1 MSQNPWIKAQ
11 LKIWDMLRREHKLE
25 YIKLAWCAYDCEFK
39 PDKIVYRVKSWPAK
53 GITTA
58 TTDLLIYTKGKLKG
72 FERLTSL
79 YNMTSK
85 NITFSVSSRCAI
97 TLIIPLKIEHSI
109 SIHFFFY
116 ICCSTVSILPKNV
129 KLQSFHIYT
138 NHCC

>member
-1 MSQNPWIKAQ
+1 ME

-39 PDKIVYRVKSWPAK
+39 PNKIVYRVESWTAK

-72 FERLTSL
+72 FERLISL

-85 NITFSVSSRCAI
+85 NITFSVGSRCAI
-97 TLIIPLKIEHSI
+97 TLNIPLKIEHSI
-109 SIHFFFY
+109 SIHNFFFY
-116 ICCSTVSILPKNV
+116 ICCSTVSICLKMLSSKVFIYIQTTAV
-129 KLQSFHIYT
+129 KILAS
-138 NHCC
+138 

>member
-1 MSQNPWIKAQ
+1 ME

-39 PDKIVYRVKSWPAK
+39 PNKIVYRVESWTAK

-72 FERLTSL
+72 FERLISL

-85 NITFSVSSRCAI
+85 NITFSVGSRCAI
-97 TLIIPLKIEHSI
+97 TLNIPLKIEHSI
-109 SIHFFFY
+109 SIHNFFLHLLLN
-116 ICCSTVSILPKNV
+116 CLHLPKNV